1 MNECCKMKI
10 IIIGGTGVIGYK
22 ILKIFEDRDMKFTY
36 FNNSSSVHN
45 GKFLD
50 ITNQDLT
57 ISFIKEQSPEVIVN
71 ASSYTNMDLCE
82 SNKKTAYKTNVTG
95 LENIISG
102 AKITHSKVIQISTSA
117 VFNGEKPIYFEDDET
132 CPISYY
138 GLTKSIA
145 EKSLQE
151 SDLSYLILRTDQ
163 PYCWNEKWQHT
174 NSVIRAIET
183 LKNGKQLNEIIDWYN
198 SPTYVPDFVNATMR
212 LIELKKEGIFHVS
225 GSDFL
230 NRYDWA
236 LLTAQIFQLDP
247 NLIKPINSSS
257 LNLSAKRVNGNLNN
271 KKLFRETGIR
281 MMGVKEGLSEMFKA
295 KNVSYN

>member
-1 MNECCKMKI
+1 MKI
-10 IIIGGTGVIGYK
+10 MIIGGTGVIGYK
-22 ILKIFEDRDMKFTY
+22 ILKIFQDSDIKFTY
-36 FNNSSSVHN
+36 FNNTSLVHN

-82 SNKKTAYKTNVTG
+82 SNKKIAYKTNVTG

-183 LKNGKQLNEIIDWYN
+183 LERGKQLNEIIDWYN
-198 SPTYVPDFVNATMR
+198 SPTYVPDFVNVLKF
-212 LIELKKEGIFHVS
+212 LILKNKTGIYHTV
-225 GSDFL
+225 GSDYI
-230 NRYDWA
+230 NRYEYSRIVAD
-236 LLTAQIFQLDP
+236 IFDLDK
-247 NLIKPINSSS
+247 NLINPISSS
-257 LNLSAKRVNGNLNN
+257 TLKLQAKRVNV
-271 KKLFRETGIR
+271 KLSNEKIFNELGIR
-281 MMGVKEGLSEMFKA
+281 MMSIKEGLKSMMEEEKS
-295 KNVSYN
+295 KQDG

>member
-1 MNECCKMKI
+1 M
-10 IIIGGTGVIGYK
+10 
-22 ILKIFEDRDMKFTY
+22 
-36 FNNSSSVHN
+36 
-45 GKFLD
+45 
-50 ITNQDLT
+50 
-57 ISFIKEQSPEVIVN
+57 
-71 ASSYTNMDLCE
+71 
-82 SNKKTAYKTNVTG
+82 
-95 LENIISG
+95 
-102 AKITHSKVIQISTSA
+102 
-117 VFNGEKPIYFEDDET
+117 
-132 CPISYY
+132 
-138 GLTKSIA
+138 
-145 EKSLQE
+145 
-151 SDLSYLILRTDQ
+151 ILRTDQ
-163 PYCWNEKWQHT
+163 PYSWIEQWQHT
-174 NSVIRAIET
+174 NSVIRVIDS
-183 LKNGKQLNEIIDWYN
+183 LKKKKIFYEVNDWYN
-198 SPTYVPDFVNATMR
+198 VPTYVPDFVNATMR